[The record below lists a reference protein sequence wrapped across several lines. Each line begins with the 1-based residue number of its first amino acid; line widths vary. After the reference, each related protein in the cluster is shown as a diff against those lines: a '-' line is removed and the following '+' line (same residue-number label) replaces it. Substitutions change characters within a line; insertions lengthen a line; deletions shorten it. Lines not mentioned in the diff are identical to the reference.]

1 MNGKPP
7 DRQQKERLMTAV
19 RRLGAAAFALVLG
32 AAPAAAHVAFTAPG
46 AVVGEAQE
54 KTLMVGHGCG
64 ADDPTV
70 TLRVRMP
77 PGVVDVAPTA
87 PAGWK
92 VETVTGAFGMPQIYK
107 GAELAG
113 GVVEIVWS
121 GRLGPHTTG
130 AFTFAFGLAD
140 GLKPGDRLV
149 FPSVQQCEKNVIR
162 WIDPSEDGETP
173 AASLVVGA
181 GR

>member
-1 MNGKPP
+1 MN
-7 DRQQKERLMTAV
+7 AV
-19 RRLGAAAFALVLG
+19 RSLVAAALALVLG
-32 AAPAAAHVAFTAPG
+32 AAPAAAHVVFTAPG
-46 AVVGEAQE
+46 AVVGEVQE
-54 KTLMVGHGCG
+54 KTLVVGHGCG

-70 TLRVRMP
+70 TLRVRVP
-77 PGVVDVAPTA
+77 PGVVDVAPRA

-92 VETVTGAFGMPQIYK
+92 VETVTGAYGKPQIYK

-121 GRLGPHTTG
+121 GRLGAHTKGT
-130 AFTFAFGLAD
+130 FTFAFGLTD

-149 FPSVQQCEKNVIR
+149 FPVVQQCEKSVIR